1 MLVPDDPTFAESLMP
16 EEISRGMTVLE
27 ERMKLYYLTAI
38 LSVVFAVVGFSYN
51 AWRLEASEHNNNV
64 RTACFELL
72 SDLAELEQI
81 IYANHYDRN
90 EVDGSP
96 RKGWVRIGLIAD
108 LSALVSPG
116 VAASAEQ
123 LKSMWSEVWPRVADD
138 REVVD
143 ELVVAIDAVRTEI
156 KHVLGNLE

>member
-1 MLVPDDPTFAESLMP
+1 MPDEKNAGLA
-16 EEISRGMTVLE
+16 VLE
-27 ERMKLYYLTAI
+27 ERLKLYYFTAI

-81 IYANHYDRN
+81 IYASHYDNN

-108 LSALVSPG
+108 LGALVSPE
-116 VAASAEQ
+116 VSATAES
-123 LKSMWSEVWPRVADD
+123 LKAMWSREWPRVAEN

-143 ELVVAIDAVRTEI
+143 ELVVAIDSVRAEI
-156 KHVLGNLE
+156 KNVLSNLE